1 MMNGSVHVQDRHL
14 EFHAGIDS
22 FIYVLANGTGK
33 IKASSSC
40 QQHINCFE
48 ISGNEKGKFSTRSK
62 NLHTFL

>member
-1 MMNGSVHVQDRHL
+1 MHVQERHKK
-14 EFHAGIDS
+14 FHTAIDS

-48 ISGNEKGKFSTRSK
+48 ISGNEKGKSSMRCK
-62 NLHTFL
+62 NLYTFLLL

>member
-1 MMNGSVHVQDRHL
+1 MHVQERHNK
-14 EFHAGIDS
+14 FHAAIDS

-48 ISGNEKGKFSTRSK
+48 ISGNEKGKSSMRCK
-62 NLHTFL
+62 NLYTFLLL